1 MKNTEL
7 MPIEVSLSVPKKS
20 RKKKKLIIDVK
31 PADVLIRM
39 LGLLFARAVPIY
51 GMAPLGLSFLTLD
64 RKFSIKSIINLIFVC
79 AGYILLF
86 DFNMAVRYIPACIIF
101 QLVLFVMEYNTD
113 VSLYFISAAAG
124 AVLLVC
130 ETAALLWTGFTGA
143 EFVLVL
149 CDVTLMLA
157 GIIVFDRTG
166 ELLLRRKSLN
176 RPFVLDEKI
185 SLCIMAEI
193 ILVGTRSLTIADTFN
208 IANFLACLV
217 IALAAYGGHG
227 YTAAAVCGVCVGIP
241 IGLGGGFAETVA
253 VCSICGLVC
262 GAAAYFGR
270 VGVSAA
276 LLACGGVFTLFAG
289 IDIGAEHLPN
299 IYEFAAAALAAY
311 AIPETAPK
319 VIGRIIDFAHDDN
332 GKTERFKAFV
342 TDKLMRMSDS
352 FYELSRTFA
361 EISDK
366 QSNVD
371 MSDVSLMFD
380 TAADRVCKNCK
391 KAGFCWQKDFN
402 ATYKTMFKFLEIME
416 RKGGITLQDV
426 PQCFN
431 DKCVRLLPLIT
442 EINRLFEV
450 YKINRVWKSRLAEN
464 RELTSEQFKGIS
476 EIIKN
481 AADEISEEKTVDIIA
496 SDEIRDELDA
506 IGVKTERVDV
516 LRDKNQKYT
525 VELSIIGCEDPKV
538 CRTKVRSVIKN
549 ILGVNVVAPGMDCRE
564 VGRGKCRMRFCQ
576 VEGFDTVVGIA
587 SRSRSA
593 ESGDKHYT
601 SYLNDG
607 KFVVTIS
614 DGMGTGH
621 KAAVESDAIVNLLG
635 NFLEAGFDK
644 TIAVKLVNSVMV
656 MKSAH
661 DAFATVDMC
670 VIDLYTGQVEFIKN
684 GAEAS
689 YIKHTDHTETVR
701 AASLPIGIVSI
712 VDIEAFARTLENG
725 SVVVMTS
732 DGVIGKNNDDLWLRE
747 LVESVDI
754 DLKPDDLAQII
765 LDEAIKRRGAADKAG
780 NTLDDDMT
788 VICVKMKDRRTPSAR
803 RIVKQPK
810 AAVL

>member
-7 MPIEVSLSVPKKS
+7 MPIEVSLSVPKKK
-20 RKKKKLIIDVK
+20 RKKRGIDIK
-31 PADVLIRM
+31 PADVLVRM
-39 LGLLFARAVPIY
+39 LGILFARAVPIY

-64 RKFSIKSIINLIFVC
+64 RKFSLKSIINLIFVSV
-79 AGYILLF
+79 GYILLF
-86 DFNMAVRYIPACIIF
+86 DFNMAARYIPACIVF
-101 QLVLFVMEYNTD
+101 QLVLFVMEYNTE

-124 AVLLVC
+124 AVLFVC
-130 ETAALLWTGFTGA
+130 ETAVLLWTGFTGA

-149 CDVTLMLA
+149 CDVMIMLA
-157 GIIVFDRTG
+157 GIVVFDRIG
-166 ELLLRRKSLN
+166 ELLLGKKVFN
-176 RPFVLDEKI
+176 RPFVIDEKI
-185 SLCIMAEI
+185 SLCIMAAI
-193 ILVGTRSLTIADTFN
+193 ILVGTKSLTIIDVFS
-208 IANFLACLV
+208 IANFLACMIIV
-217 IALAAYGGHG
+217 LAAYSGHG
-227 YTAAAVCGVCVGIP
+227 YTAAVICGVCAGIS
-241 IGLGGGFAETVA
+241 IGLGGDFAETVA
-253 VCSICGLVC
+253 VYSICGLVC
-262 GAAAYFGR
+262 GAAAYFGK
-270 VGVSAA
+270 AA
-276 LLACGGVFTLFAG
+276 VCAAMFLCGGIFALYTG
-289 IDIGAEHLPN
+289 IDLGAEHLPN
-299 IYEFAAAALAAY
+299 IYEFTAAAIAAY
-311 AIPETAPK
+311 AVPESAAK
-319 VIGRIIDFAHDDN
+319 VVGRIIDFSHDDN
-332 GKTERFKAFV
+332 GKTERFKDFV

-352 FYELSRTFA
+352 FYELSCTFS

-371 MSDVSLMFD
+371 MSDVSLLFD

-391 KAGFCWQKDFN
+391 KAGFCWQRDFN

-426 PQCFN
+426 PQYFN

-442 EINRLFEV
+442 EINRLFEI

-481 AADEISEEKTVDIIA
+481 AADEIREEKTIDIIA
-496 SDEIRDELDA
+496 SDEIRDELEA
-506 IGVKTERVDV
+506 LGIKAERVNV

-525 VELSIIGCEDPKV
+525 VELNIVGCDEPNV
-538 CRTKVRSVIKN
+538 CRTKVRSAVKK
-549 ILGVNVVAPGMDCRE
+549 ILGVNVAAPGMDCRE

-576 VEGFDTVVGIA
+576 VEGFDTIIGIA
-587 SRSRSA
+587 SRSKSA

-601 SYLNDG
+601 GYLSEG

-635 NFLEAGFDK
+635 SFLEAGFDK

-689 YIKHTDHTETVR
+689 YIKHHDHTETVR

-712 VDIEAFARTLENG
+712 VDVEAFARTLENG
-725 SVVVMTS
+725 SMVVMTS

-754 DLKPDDLAQII
+754 ELNPNDLAQII
-765 LDEAIKRRGAADKAG
+765 LDEAIRRRGIDDSTE
-780 NTLDDDMT
+780 NVIDDDMT
-788 VICVKMKDRRTPSAR
+788 VICVKMKDRRNLSAR

-810 AAVL
+810 TA

>member
-7 MPIEVSLSVPKKS
+7 MPIEVSLDVPKK
-20 RKKKKLIIDVK
+20 KKRGFDIK
-31 PADVLIRM
+31 PVDVLVRM
-39 LGLLFARAVPIY
+39 FGLLFARAVPIY

-64 RKFSIKSIINLIFVC
+64 RKFSIKSIINLIFVS
-79 AGYILLF
+79 AGYILMF

-101 QLVLFVMEYNTD
+101 QLVLFVMEYNAD
-113 VSLYFISAAAG
+113 ISLYFISAAAG
-124 AVLLVC
+124 TVLFLC
-130 ETAALLWTGFTGA
+130 ETAVLLWTGFGGA

-149 CDVTLMLA
+149 CDVMIMIA
-157 GIIVFDRTG
+157 GIVVFDRVG
-166 ELLLRRKSLN
+166 EFLLCKKTLN

-185 SLCIMAEI
+185 SLCILAEI
-193 ILVGTRSLTIADTFN
+193 VLIGTKFLTIIDAFN
-208 IANFLACLV
+208 IANFMACILV
-217 IALAAYGGHG
+217 ALAANSGGG
-227 YTAAAVCGVCVGIP
+227 YAAAAVCGVCVGIP
-241 IGLGGGFAETVA
+241 IGLGGGFSETVA
-253 VCSICGLVC
+253 VYAICGLVC
-262 GAAAYFGR
+262 GAAAYFGKAA
-270 VGVSAA
+270 VSGA
-276 LLACGGVFTLFAG
+276 LVVCGGVFALYTG
-289 IDIGAEHLPN
+289 IDLGASHLPN
-299 IYEFAAAALAAY
+299 IYEFATAALAAFVM
-311 AIPETAPK
+311 PETASK
-319 VIGRIIDFAHDDN
+319 VVGRIVDFGHEDN

-342 TDKLMRMSDS
+342 NDKLMRMSDS
-352 FYELSRTFA
+352 FYGLAQTFA

-371 MSDVSLMFD
+371 MSDVSLLFD
-380 TAADRVCKNCK
+380 TAADRVCRNCK
-391 KAGFCWQKDFN
+391 KVEFCWQRDFN

-416 RKGGITLQDV
+416 RKGGVTPQDV
-426 PQCFN
+426 PPYFN
-431 DKCVRLLPLIT
+431 DKCVRLHQLLT

-481 AADEISEEKTVDIIA
+481 AADEICEEKTIDIIA
-496 SDEIRDELDA
+496 SDEIRSELESL
-506 IGVKTERVDV
+506 GVNAERVDV
-516 LRDKNQKYT
+516 MCDRNRKYS

-538 CRTKVRSVIKN
+538 CHTKVRSVIKK
-549 ILGVNVVAPGMDCRE
+549 ILGVNVAAPGMNCHE

-587 SRSRSA
+587 GKSKSA

-601 SYLNDG
+601 SYLSDG

-621 KAAVESDAIVNLLG
+621 KAAAESDAIVNLLG
-635 NFLEAGFDK
+635 SFLEAGFDK

-689 YIKHTDHTETVR
+689 YIKHHDYTETVR

-712 VDIEAFARTLENG
+712 VDVEAFARTLENG
-725 SVVVMTS
+725 SLVVMTS

-754 DLKPDDLAQII
+754 DLNPNDLSQII
-765 LDEAIKRRGAADKAG
+765 LDEAIKRRGIDDKSEAI
-780 NTLDDDMT
+780 DDDMT
-788 VICVKMKDRRTPSAR
+788 VICVKMKDRRNLSAR
-803 RIVKQPK
+803 RIVKQPN
-810 AAVL
+810 AAVS